1 MPSLLEIQV
10 TFMRALL
17 DAEAVDLDCIV
28 VNNGASASS
37 RAAIY
42 ANNARVNFINSL
54 ALTYPALMRLVG
66 EDYFRQCARAYM
78 HGHPSRSG
86 DLYPAGADFPQ
97 FIADLHGSSDLRY
110 LVDIAALEWAHQES
124 QHAAPHA
131 PLDLA
136 RLRSVPAEQY
146 QQLRFRLHPSARL
159 IRSDFPILR
168 IWQTNLQ
175 DAEPPIIDL
184 TCGADRLALVRPADE
199 VRVLSLSPGEYDFL
213 DCIRK
218 GADLAV
224 ALQAACIEP
233 GFNGADALQRFV
245 VHSVIVDF

>member
-1 MPSLLEIQV
+1 
-10 TFMRALL
+10 
-17 DAEAVDLDCIV
+17 
-28 VNNGASASS
+28 
-37 RAAIY
+37 
-42 ANNARVNFINSL
+42 L

-66 EDYFRQCARAYM
+66 EEYFRQCARAYM
-78 HGHPSRSG
+78 RGHPSRSG
-86 DLYPAGADFPQ
+86 DLNAAGADFPQ
-97 FIADLHGSSDLRY
+97 FMADLHGTGGLRY
-110 LVDIAALEWAHQES
+110 LVDIADLEWAHQES
-124 QHAAPHA
+124 QHAAAHA

-168 IWQTNLQ
+168 IWQANLK

-184 TCGADRLALVRPADE
+184 ASGADRLALVRPADE
-199 VRVLSLSPGEYDFL
+199 VRILSLSSGEYDFL
-213 DCIRK
+213 NYIRN

-224 ALQAACIEP
+224 ALQAACVDP

-245 VHSVIVDF
+245 LHSIIVDY